1 MTGSDRHLGSEG
13 ATVTKANESPLDR
26 VVRAALGVIL
36 LGVGIFAVKGT
47 FGIVLDVLGGIL
59 LFTAATGMCLLY
71 APFKFSTLE
80 KK

>member
-1 MTGSDRHLGSEG
+1 MK
-13 ATVTKANESPLDR
+13 VNESTLDR
-26 VVRAALGVIL
+26 VARAAIGLML
-36 LGVGIFAVKGT
+36 LGAGIFAAKGT

-71 APFKFSTLE
+71 MPFKFSTLP